1 MADPVKEK
9 ASAVLEAPGTNVQ
22 GAAGSVPPTEEEQW
36 YSLHV
41 LSGQEAKVKKS
52 IEQRAKIEEMGD
64 LIGQVVIPV
73 ERVSEIRRG
82 KKAEAERKLFPGY
95 VFVQMKLR
103 DQNQKIIEKT
113 WYFIRETPGV
123 IGFADG
129 EHPLPMSRDQVE
141 ALLRQ
146 VREGEEKVIPKVA
159 FAVGD
164 RVRVGDGPFLN
175 SEGVIE
181 EIDPEKGKL
190 RVSVSI
196 FGRSTPVELEYWQV
210 EKIS

>member
-1 MADPVKEK
+1 MIEVNDKER
-9 ASAVLEAPGTNVQ
+9 ASVAQQSPQETRLGTASTTAEQ
-22 GAAGSVPPTEEEQW
+22 QW

-82 KKAEAERKLFPGY
+82 KKVEAERKLFPGY

-103 DQNQKIIEKT
+103 DEKNKIIEKT

-129 EHPLPMSRDQVE
+129 DNPLPMPPDQVE

-196 FGRSTPVELEYWQV
+196 FGRSTPVDLEYWQV
-210 EKIS
+210 EKIT